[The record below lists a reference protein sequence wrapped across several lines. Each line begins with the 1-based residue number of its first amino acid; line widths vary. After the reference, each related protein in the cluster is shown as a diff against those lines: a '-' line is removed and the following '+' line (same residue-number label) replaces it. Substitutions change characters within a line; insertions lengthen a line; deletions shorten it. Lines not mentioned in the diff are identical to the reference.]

1 MRPQGPGQNDPRLGT
16 KRPRVRD
23 KTTQGPGQNDP
34 GSGTKRPRGWET
46 RPRNGFWVSA
56 GSNPWNPRNPRPFLN
71 IQMVLVVLILLWT
84 RKQISILLMSY
95 KLQSVLV
102 PKNKFTQTQ
111 AITFVKNNFQYK
123 KLDVNQR
130 VNYYSFRQ
138 LEPDYL
144 KREGYTKY
152 VEKRLPNGVLLVI
165 AYKT

>member
-1 MRPQGPGQNDPRLGT
+1 
-16 KRPRVRD
+16 
-23 KTTQGPGQNDP
+23 
-34 GSGTKRPRGWET
+34 
-46 RPRNGFWVSA
+46 
-56 GSNPWNPRNPRPFLN
+56 
-71 IQMVLVVLILLWT
+71 
-84 RKQISILLMSY
+84 MSY